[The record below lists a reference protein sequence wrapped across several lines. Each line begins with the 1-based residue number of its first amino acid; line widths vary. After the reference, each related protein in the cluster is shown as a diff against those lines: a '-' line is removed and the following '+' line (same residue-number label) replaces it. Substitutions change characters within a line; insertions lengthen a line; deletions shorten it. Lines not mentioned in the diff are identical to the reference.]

1 MGQAH
6 LEIGLV
12 LVPAFGERGSF
23 TPLGLAY
30 LNGALREA
38 GFEPSYHDIN
48 AAVRREEPDLQGELV
63 AHGFSPDEGGFFGP
77 ELPLLLELG
86 RRELM
91 ADAPL
96 ADRILARAR
105 LDADRLPKLDLAL
118 LTLWD
123 SNLYY
128 ATAIGRVLRERG
140 TTVVMGGPSAQL
152 QPVRELMIRLGAAD
166 AVLYGEGEVRVV
178 EVARRVAA
186 GEPLDGIGG
195 ATLRGPDGR
204 GIETLPTAN
213 LLVHSVPRASFEGM
227 PREQYLPIITSRGC
241 IRDCSFCT
249 EKFNWRKFRQRKVE
263 AVLDEMEDLLARFN
277 IQSFEFNDDLING
290 HVRWL
295 DSFLDGLIER
305 QWDIRWTCFMEPYRL
320 TSEMIDKIAR
330 SGCTLIKYGVQHFD
344 RDMLRTIGRGD
355 EVSEVVDTLR
365 RTADHGIR
373 VSFDIIPGHPGETE
387 RAHEVNMRM
396 LPEVLSGH
404 DLLEVNLNPFLLL
417 YGSPVHLQPEEYGV
431 DIQFWDDT
439 LFPLPVRGEFADLA
453 PQFIRSYKQEPGRD
467 VVIDRTRQL
476 EGVAAR
482 ARARHGVSS
491 VPVPHDG
498 PLPELL
504 DRLRARGVERVSLRP
519 EPQTTPRDLL
529 VAFEAAAQRGF
540 SVVALETPGEPLDRP
555 AFVSRAQQSGLNHA
569 IIVPGGRAELRAA
582 AAKSLG
588 EAGIPWVFHLEP
600 EAGEL
605 AHVGPFVVEAR
616 ALGARALVL
625 DLATAVDGAH
635 GAPLL
640 SAASVARQA
649 IEVGSEAGLPVLVY
663 GLPFCHLP
671 DLLDHL
677 AATPPILALN
687 LAGRPRWPAFVRQP
701 PRCRS
706 CALSNR
712 CPGAPEGALAR
723 EGETVLRPL
732 HGRPNQ
738 TREATLADLGVWG
751 I

>member
-6 LEIGLV
+6 PSIGLV

-38 GFEPSYHDIN
+38 GFEPTYHDIN
-48 AAVRREEPDLQGELV
+48 AAVRREDPDLQGELV

-86 RRELM
+86 RRDAM

-105 LDADRLPKLDLAL
+105 LDADRLPPLDLAL

-128 ATAIGRVLRERG
+128 ATALGRVLRERG
-140 TTVVMGGPSAQL
+140 TRVVMGGPSAQL
-152 QPVRELMIRLGAAD
+152 QPVRELMVRLGAAD
-166 AVLYGEGEVRVV
+166 AVVYGEGEVRVV
-178 EVARRVAA
+178 EIARRTAR
-186 GEPLDGIGG
+186 GQSLEGIGG

-204 GIETLPTAN
+204 GVETLPTAN
-213 LLVHSVPRASFEGM
+213 LLVHSVPRPSFVGM
-227 PREQYLPIITSRGC
+227 PRDQYLPLITSRGC

-249 EKFNWRKFRQRKVE
+249 EKFNWRKFRQRRVE
-263 AVLDEMEDLLARFN
+263 DVLDEMESLLDRYD

-295 DSFLDGLIER
+295 DTFLDALIER
-305 QWDIRWTCFMEPYRL
+305 QWGIRWTCFMEPYRL
-320 TSEMIDKIAR
+320 SSEMIDKVAR
-330 SGCTLIKYGVQHFD
+330 AGCTLVKYGVQHFD
-344 RDMLRTIGRGD
+344 REMLRVIGRGD

-404 DLLEVNLNPFLLL
+404 DLLEANLNPFLLL
-417 YGSPVHLQPEEYGV
+417 YGSPVHLQPELYGV
-431 DIQFWDDT
+431 DIQFWDET
-439 LFPLPVRGEFADLA
+439 LFPVQVRGEFADLA
-453 PQFIRSYKQEPGRD
+453 PQFIRSYTQEPTRD
-467 VVIDRTRQL
+467 VVIERTRQL
-476 EGVAAR
+476 EGVAVR

-491 VPVPHDG
+491 VPAPHEG

-504 DRLRARGVERVSLRP
+504 DRLRARGVERVALRP
-519 EPQTTPRDLL
+519 EPTTTPRDLL
-529 VAFEAAAQRGF
+529 TGFEAASRRGF
-540 SVVALETPGEPLDRP
+540 SVVALETTGAPLDRA
-555 AFVSRAQQSGLNHA
+555 AFVQKARLRGFNHA
-569 IIVPGGRAELRAA
+569 LLVPGGPGELRAA
-582 AAKSLG
+582 AADVLG
-588 EAGIPWVFHLEP
+588 EAGIPWVFHVEP
-600 EAGEL
+600 QPGEL
-605 AHVGPFVVEAR
+605 SSAVHYVAEAS
-616 ALGARALVL
+616 ALGARAVVL
-625 DLATAVDGAH
+625 DVATAVDGAD
-635 GAPLL
+635 GVSLL
-640 SAASVARQA
+640 AAAAIARRA
-649 IEVGSEAGLPVLVY
+649 IEVGSDAGLPVLVH
-663 GLPFCHLP
+663 GVPFCHLP

-677 AATPPILALN
+677 AASAPILPLS
-687 LAGRPRWPAFVRQP
+687 LGGRPLWSAFVRQP

-723 EGETVLRPL
+723 EGDAVLRPL

-738 TREATLADLGVWG
+738 SREATLVDMGVWG
-751 I
+751 A

>member
-1 MGQAH
+1 LGQGQPD
-6 LEIGLV
+6 IGLV

-30 LNGALREA
+30 LNGALRGA
-38 GFEPSYHDIN
+38 GFEPTFHDIN
-48 AAVRREEPDLQGELV
+48 AAVRREDPDLQGELV

-86 RRELM
+86 RRDAMGE
-91 ADAPL
+91 APL

-105 LDADRLPKLDLAL
+105 LDADRLPRLDLAL
-118 LTLWD
+118 FTLWD

-128 ATAIGRVLRERG
+128 ATALGRVLRERG

-152 QPVRELMIRLGAAD
+152 QPVRELMVRLGAAD

-186 GEPLDGIGG
+186 GKPLDGIGG

-204 GIETLPTAN
+204 GVETPPTAN
-213 LLVHSVPRASFEGM
+213 LLVHAVPRPSFEGM
-227 PREQYLPIITSRGC
+227 AREQYLPLITSRGC

-249 EKFNWRKFRQRKVE
+249 EKFNWRKFRQRRVE
-263 AVLDEMEDLLARFN
+263 DVLEEMEHLLTHHDV
-277 IQSFEFNDDLING
+277 QSFEFNDDLING

-295 DSFLDGLIER
+295 DDFLDQLIER
-305 QWDIRWTCFMEPYRL
+305 RWNLRWTCFMEPYRL
-320 TSEMIDKIAR
+320 TPEMIDKVAR
-330 SGCTLIKYGVQHFD
+330 AGCTLIKYGVQHFD
-344 RDMLRTIGRGD
+344 RDMLRVIGRGD

-417 YGSPVHLQPEEYGV
+417 YGSPVHLEPEKYGV
-431 DIQFWDDT
+431 EIQNWDET
-439 LFPLPVRGEFADLA
+439 LFPAPLRGEFADLA
-453 PQFIRSYKQEPGRD
+453 PQFIRSYTQEPRRD
-467 VVIDRTRQL
+467 VVIERTRQL

-491 VPVPHDG
+491 VPAPHEG

-504 DRLRARGVERVSLRP
+504 DRLRARGVERVALRP
-519 EPQTTPRDLL
+519 EPETTPRDLL
-529 VAFEAAAQRGF
+529 TGFDAAARRGF
-540 SVVALETPGEPLDRP
+540 SVVALETTGAPLDRP
-555 AFVSRAQQSGLNHA
+555 AFVARAQKAGLNHA
-569 IIVPGGRAELRAA
+569 LLVPGGSAELRAEA
-582 AAKSLG
+582 AACLKQ
-588 EAGIPWVFHLEP
+588 AGIPWVFHLEP

-605 AHVGPFVVEAR
+605 AQAVDSVAEAR

-625 DLATAVDGAH
+625 DVATAVDGPA
-635 GAPLL
+635 GVSLAD
-640 SAASVARQA
+640 AGIVARRA
-649 IEVGSEAGLPVLVY
+649 IELGSDAGIPVLVH
-663 GLPFCHLP
+663 GIPFCHLP

-677 AATPPILALN
+677 SATPPILPLTV
-687 LAGRPRWPAFVRQP
+687 AGRPRWPAFVRQP

-712 CPGAPEGALAR
+712 CPGAPEGALIR
-723 EGETVLRPL
+723 EGEAVLRPL

-738 TREATLADLGVWG
+738 TREATLADLGVW
-751 I
+751 